1 MYIKPLEFSA
11 AGIEMLLKDLETT
24 KSCGPDYLSASFLQ
38 CMSSELSP
46 ALELSFKYNPPAR
59 RAAKSLETHVS
70 LIFTKGNKTNAEN

>member
-46 ALELSFKYNPPAR
+46 AFKFNPPAR